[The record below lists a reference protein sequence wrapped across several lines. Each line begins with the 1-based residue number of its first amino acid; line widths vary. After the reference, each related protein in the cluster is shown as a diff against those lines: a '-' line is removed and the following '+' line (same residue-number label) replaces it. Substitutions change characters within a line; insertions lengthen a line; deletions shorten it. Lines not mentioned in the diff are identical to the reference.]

1 MKKRFFLI
9 PIFIAV
15 FIGCKKP
22 DGKLSGVVT
31 YYFNENYGDKPDIG
45 AKIYI
50 KSCTEIDTTS
60 IDAIEKYL
68 IAKFWMSTIESN
80 ELFMAS
86 DSSMLVSYMDNMNS
100 PYLKNEND
108 YFKNNIDDLNKQLSD
123 FQKDITTNWERL
135 KLMGINSKDE
145 YENLSKN
152 ASSQILDFKI
162 SKNIKSFTADGAGA
176 YSTNLPPG
184 KYYVLIQ
191 SNHRHGHSY
200 AELTGQIE
208 FHRETIESVKET
220 TSDAKFTID

>member
-1 MKKRFFLI
+1 
-9 PIFIAV
+9 
-15 FIGCKKP
+15 
-22 DGKLSGVVT
+22 
-31 YYFNENYGDKPDIG
+31 
-45 AKIYI
+45 
-50 KSCTEIDTTS
+50 
-60 IDAIEKYL
+60 
-68 IAKFWMSTIESN
+68 MSTIESN

-162 SKNIKSFTADGAGA
+162 SKNIKSFTAD
-176 YSTNLPPG
+176 
-184 KYYVLIQ
+184 VL
-191 SNHRHGHSY
+191 
-200 AELTGQIE
+200 ELIPQICHQE
-208 FHRETIESVKET
+208 NIMY
-220 TSDAKFTID
+220 

>member
-31 YYFNENYGDKPDIG
+31 YYFNENCGDKPDIG

-108 YFKNNIDDLNKQLSD
+108 YFKNNIYGL
-123 FQKDITTNWERL
+123 
-135 KLMGINSKDE
+135 
-145 YENLSKN
+145 
-152 ASSQILDFKI
+152 
-162 SKNIKSFTADGAGA
+162 
-176 YSTNLPPG
+176 
-184 KYYVLIQ
+184 
-191 SNHRHGHSY
+191 
-200 AELTGQIE
+200 
-208 FHRETIESVKET
+208 
-220 TSDAKFTID
+220 